1 MSTDKPSGP
10 PPASKPSSPPPPTPA
25 AAPASAA
32 PAPAAPKATAPT
44 ASAPAEAE
52 AAPAPTPAPVE
63 SPAAEYPESYARS
76 GPARTSHREVILL
89 EVGYEMPDGNLAKEA
104 EVRAVTGA
112 DELKIGTSA
121 QYNRYPNDL
130 VYKTL
135 LLAEC
140 VTRIGTKNHIT
151 MSDIGKLH
159 ALDVRAL
166 EYAIYRLTYGEENL
180 PPEEPGP
187 GG

>member
-1 MSTDKPSGP
+1 
-10 PPASKPSSPPPPTPA
+10 
-25 AAPASAA
+25 
-32 PAPAAPKATAPT
+32 
-44 ASAPAEAE
+44 
-52 AAPAPTPAPVE
+52 
-63 SPAAEYPESYARS
+63 
-76 GPARTSHREVILL
+76 L
-89 EVGYEMPDGNLAKEA
+89 EVGFEMPDGSLANEA

-140 VTRIGTKNHIT
+140 VTRIGGKNHIT